1 MSTINNGPSVNH
13 GSAQSD
19 GPPDYEDDEA
29 GVIEI
34 PYQTLST
41 DALEGIVQEFSSR
54 DGTDYGEV
62 EFSLADKVAQ
72 VENQLKSGHLIL
84 LFDPINQ
91 SCQIVNSRNW
101 KSNL

>member
-1 MSTINNGPSVNH
+1 MSTMNDGSSIN
-13 GSAQSD
+13 D

-34 PYQTLST
+34 PYQSLSA

-54 DGTDYGEV
+54 DGTDYGES

-72 VENQLKSGHLIL
+72 VEVQLKSGDLTL
-84 LFDPINQ
+84 LFDPIAQ
-91 SCQIVNSRNW
+91 SCQLVKSRDW

>member
-1 MSTINNGPSVNH
+1 MTSIN
-13 GSAQSD
+13 D
-19 GPPDYEDDEA
+19 GPPDYDDDEA

-34 PYQTLST
+34 PYQTLSA

-72 VENQLKSGHLIL
+72 VEVQLKSGHLLL